1 MNEKKKGGGGERKI
15 YLILIF
21 SLIRKQV
28 NMIQAPKDQD
38 TAGRGL
44 LAI

>member
-1 MNEKKKGGGGERKI
+1 MNEKKRGGGGRKI

-38 TAGRGL
+38 AAERGL